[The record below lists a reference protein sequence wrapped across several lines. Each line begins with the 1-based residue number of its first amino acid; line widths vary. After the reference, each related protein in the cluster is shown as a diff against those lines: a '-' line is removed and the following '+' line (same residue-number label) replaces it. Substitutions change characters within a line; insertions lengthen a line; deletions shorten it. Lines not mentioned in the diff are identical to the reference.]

1 MSIFNKEQKEP
12 KVQPEVDPLQGLK
25 STYEWVQSLM
35 AALIVCVLIFS
46 FTVKVIDVV
55 GTSMVPTLQNGDK
68 MIVSSLFYEPK
79 QGDVVVFKKDEYD
92 PNKALVKRVIA
103 TEGQE
108 INIDFDLGIV
118 YVDGEEIHEDYI
130 ADLTYNK
137 LNFIGP
143 KTVPEN
149 CVFVMGDNRNMSTD
163 SRKTEIGMV
172 DKRLIIG
179 RAYAVIFPASDI
191 GVIE

>member
-1 MSIFNKEQKEP
+1 MSIFNKEPKEP
-12 KVQPEVDPLQGLK
+12 KAQPEVDPLQGLK

-35 AALIVCVLIFS
+35 AALIVCVLVFS

-79 QGDVVVFKKDEYD
+79 QGDVVVFKKDQYD